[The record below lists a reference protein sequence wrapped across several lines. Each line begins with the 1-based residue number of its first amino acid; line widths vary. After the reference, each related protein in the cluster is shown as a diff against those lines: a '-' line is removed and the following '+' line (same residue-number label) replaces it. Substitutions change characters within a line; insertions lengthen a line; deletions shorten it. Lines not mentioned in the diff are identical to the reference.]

1 MADDASR
8 KNPPGFGRVVVKAV
22 ASPLN
27 LGVAGT
33 AAAGAIAL
41 QLWPLAAIGG
51 AAYAALVAWDL
62 VNPDFWKKALGDPSS
77 SKRDDTLPSPSA
89 VSDPQVRE
97 SVKAIF
103 AARAELARVL
113 GDTPPEV
120 SEHLGGALVS
130 LEELELRAKRLV
142 SRAEELSKYLAK
154 ADPAPIRAEL
164 ARLQHRAD
172 LATDEQARVE
182 YGQAAKAREDQLA
195 TLSDIEAAKDRILAN
210 LARIVAA
217 LESMPAKVM
226 RMRAADAAAMDD
238 LTGSMNKDLARMNG
252 EIETFEETLKT
263 ISGVMEAA
271 S

>member
-1 MADDASR
+1 MTDGPSR
-8 KNPPGFGRVVVKAV
+8 TNPPGFGRVVAKAV
-22 ASPLN
+22 TSPVN
-27 LGVAGT
+27 LGIAGT

-41 QLWPLAAIGG
+41 QLWPIAAIGG

-62 VNPDFWKKALGDPSS
+62 VNPDFWKKALGNPSS
-77 SKRDDTLPSPSA
+77 LKADTLPNPSA

-97 SVKAIF
+97 SVKAIL
-103 AARAELARVL
+103 AARADLARVL
-113 GDTPPEV
+113 GDTPADV

-130 LEELELRAKRLV
+130 LEELEVRAKRLI
-142 SRAEELSKYLAK
+142 SRAEDLSQYLTK
-154 ADPAPIRAEL
+154 TNPEPIRKEL
-164 ARLQHRAD
+164 ARLQHRAE
-172 LATDEQARVE
+172 LATDEQARIE

-195 TLSDIEAAKDRILAN
+195 TLADIEAAKDRILAN

>member
-1 MADDASR
+1 MADEVSR
-8 KNPPGFGRVVVKAV
+8 RNPPGFGKVVVKAV

-27 LGVAGT
+27 LGIAGT

-62 VNPDFWKKALGDPSS
+62 VNPDFWKKALGDPALKS
-77 SKRDDTLPSPSA
+77 DTLPSPHA
-89 VSDPQVRE
+89 VSDPQVRDA
-97 SVKAIF
+97 VKAIL
-103 AARAELARVL
+103 AAREELSRVL
-113 GDTPPEV
+113 GETPSEV

-130 LEELELRAKRLV
+130 LEELELRAKRLI
-142 SRAEELSKYLAK
+142 SRGEDLSRYLAK
-154 ADPAPIRAEL
+154 ANPEPIRKEL
-164 ARLQHRAD
+164 ARLKDRAER
-172 LATDEQARVE
+172 ATDAQAREE
-182 YGQAAKAREDQLA
+182 YGQAVKAREDQLA
-195 TLSDIEAAKDRILAN
+195 TLVDIEAAKDRILAN

-226 RMRAADAAAMDD
+226 RMRAMDAEAMDD
-238 LTGSMNKDLARMNG
+238 LSGSMNKELARMNG
-252 EIETFEETLKT
+252 EIQTFEETLKT